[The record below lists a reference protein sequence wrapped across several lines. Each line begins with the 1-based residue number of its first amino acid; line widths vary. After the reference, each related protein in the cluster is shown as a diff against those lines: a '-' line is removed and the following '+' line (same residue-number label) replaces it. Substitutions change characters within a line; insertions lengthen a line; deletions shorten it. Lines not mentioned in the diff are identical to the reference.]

1 MIVVI
6 LSILAIVYLVF
17 ISHRDHMTNKDVK
30 AKQDFHDS
38 KPSGWKPKHPVKV
51 DGQAIYGPTAPK
63 LDPHAPEPGSGG
75 GGKNGSGVYPD
86 IYGPESI
93 TAPGQ
98 GGTLPGQGE
107 GGDSSNPPPYDYV
120 PAAEFPA
127 GPLQP
132 EPYLNDFSKILK
144 M

>member
-1 MIVVI
+1 
-6 LSILAIVYLVF
+6 
-17 ISHRDHMTNKDVK
+17 MTNKDVA
-30 AKQDFHDS
+30 AKLEFHAS
-38 KPSGWKPKHPVKV
+38 KPSGFKPKHPVKV

-63 LDPHAPEPGSGG
+63 LDPNAPEPGSGG

-86 IYGPESI
+86 IYGPEALTPPGHSDI
-93 TAPGQ
+93 TGQ
-98 GGTLPGQGE
+98 